1 MKKLLATSI
10 FALALAFSVSVVAE
24 GYMFNKNL
32 KMGMKN
38 ADVKALQEYLA
49 DAGFFNGNATGYF
62 GSITKKAVVAFQL
75 ANDLPGTGFVGPM
88 TREVL
93 NAGPADDN
101 QGNNNQNNNQGNNNQ
116 NNNQNNNNVLVGS
129 EGFAEVRVS
138 PVVVNNPNVTSNSDV
153 NVYAVE
159 FKAKQSDIM
168 VERVNLEVA
177 VDTSNTFTSQEN
189 PSTLINTVTVKDGS
203 TVLATIPVNS
213 STFSRD
219 TSVTPNKYYV
229 QISGLGVKVAKDTI
243 KTLTVSVNSNSID
256 SDRYVRFNVYGTS
269 GIRTVDGRGISS
281 YNALSDSRTHTF
293 KKPGTSTMTAQDD
306 ATTLYSTNY
315 DVNTTGNG
323 AEKVLTSTFA
333 VESKTG
339 VSKLTSVT
347 VAVNTG
353 LLSAA
358 GANGTGGTLPSNVY
372 LYDGST
378 MIDARS
384 VVASTTASGS
394 VTFDLTNY
402 NVTVPVDT
410 IKTFSIKA
418 DLPANTTSGT
428 VVSTRVAQVMY
439 EKPNGSTGI
448 ASQSSLIPG
457 TTVWA
462 YFAPAVPRFGKVS
475 SSLERQTGTNSVVT
489 GFQAKFVLS
498 LTALGGNIN
507 ASASSTIDL
516 VNVASGAVVGTT
528 TAAVFA
534 ESGLTTVAK
543 GAVKNFEITAA
554 FPAALLTSGATY
566 KARVRGIQW
575 TPTGGSAQTQ
585 FAGFEALDTTTLTYL
600 P

>member
-1 MKKLLATSI
+1 MSKILKTAI

-32 KMGMKN
+32 KLGMRN

-49 DAGFFNGNATGYF
+49 DAGFFTASPTGYF

-93 NAGPADDN
+93 NAVEDEQPAAN
-101 QGNNNQNNNQGNNNQ
+101 NNNNNNQNNN
-116 NNNQNNNNVLVGS
+116 NNNNVLVGS

-138 PVVVNNPNVTSNSDV
+138 PVVVNNPNVTSSSDI
-153 NVYAVE
+153 NVYAIE

-168 VERVNLEVA
+168 VERINLEAA
-177 VDTSNTFTSQEN
+177 VTLSGTSEN
-189 PSTLINTVTVKDGS
+189 PSTLINTITVKDGS

-219 TSVTPNKYYV
+219 TSVSPNKYYV
-229 QISGLGVKVAKDTI
+229 QIAGLGVKVAKDTI

-256 SDRYVRFNVYGTS
+256 SDRVATFNVYGTS

-281 YNALSDSRTHTF
+281 YNALADTRTHTF
-293 KKPGTSTMTAQDD
+293 KKPGTSTLTAQDD

-315 DVNTTGNG
+315 DVNTPGNG

-339 VSKLTSVT
+339 ASKLTSVV
-347 VAVNTG
+347 VAVNKY
-353 LLSAA
+353 LLNAA
-358 GANGTGGTLPSNVY
+358 GATTTGGTLPTNVY

-384 VVASTTASGS
+384 VSASTTAEGANNGS

-402 NVTVPVDT
+402 NVTIPVDT
-410 IKTFSIKA
+410 IKTFTIKA

-428 VVSTRVAQVMY
+428 VVATRVAQVTY
-439 EKPNGSTGI
+439 EKPNGSTAI
-448 ASQSSLIPG
+448 ASMSSLIPG
-457 TTVWA
+457 TTVWN

-475 SSLERQTGTNSVVT
+475 SSLVRVTGANSVVT
-489 GFQAKFVLS
+489 GFEAKFTLS
-498 LTALGGNIN
+498 LTALGGSIN
-507 ASASSTIDL
+507 ASGSTTIDL
-516 VNVASGAVVGTT
+516 INADTGAIVAGKVASLS
-528 TAAVFA
+528 FI

-543 GAVKNFEITAA
+543 GAVKNFEVTAA
-554 FPAALLTSGATY
+554 FATTSLTSGTNY
-566 KARVRGIQW
+566 KAKIRGIQW

-585 FAGFEALDTTTLTYL
+585 FDGFQSLDTSSLTYL

>member
-1 MKKLLATSI
+1 MSKILKTAI

-32 KMGMKN
+32 KLGMRN

-49 DAGFFNGNATGYF
+49 DAGFFTASPTGYF

-93 NAGPADDN
+93 NAAPTDTTSN
-101 QGNNNQNNNQGNNNQ
+101 TNTNTNTSNTNTNT
-116 NNNQNNNNVLVGS
+116 NVLVGS

-138 PVVVNNPNVTSNSDV
+138 PVVVNNPNVTSSSDI
-153 NVYAVE
+153 NVYAIE

-168 VERVNLEVA
+168 VERINLEAA
-177 VDTSNTFTSQEN
+177 VSLSGTSEN
-189 PSTLINTVTVKDGS
+189 PSTLINTITVKDGS

-219 TSVTPNKYYV
+219 TSVSPNKYYV
-229 QISGLGVKVAKDTI
+229 QIAGLGVKVAKDTI

-256 SDRYVRFNVYGTS
+256 SDRVATFNVYGTS

-281 YNALSDSRTHTF
+281 YNALADTRTHTF
-293 KKPGTSTMTAQDD
+293 KKPGTSTLTAQDD

-339 VSKLTSVT
+339 ASKLTSVV

-384 VVASTTASGS
+384 VSASTTASGS

-402 NVTVPVDT
+402 NVTIPVDT
-410 IKTFSIKA
+410 IKTFTIKA

-428 VVSTRVAQVMY
+428 VVSTRVAQVAY
-439 EKPNGSTGI
+439 EKPNGSTAI
-448 ASQSSLIPG
+448 ASMSSLIPG
-457 TTVWA
+457 TVVWN

-528 TAAVFA
+528 TAAVFS
-534 ESGLTTVAK
+534 ESGITTVAK

>member
-32 KMGMKN
+32 KLGMRN
-38 ADVKALQEYLA
+38 ADVKALQEYLS
-49 DAGFFNGNATGYF
+49 DAGFFTGSATGYF

-93 NAGPADDN
+93 NAAEEPVAN
-101 QGNNNQNNNQGNNNQ
+101 NNNNNNNNQNNNN
-116 NNNQNNNNVLVGS
+116 NNNNVLVGS

-138 PVVVNNPNVTSNSDV
+138 PVVVNSPNVTSSSDV
-153 NVYAVE
+153 PVYAIE

-219 TSVTPNKYYV
+219 TTTSPSKYYV

-243 KTLTVSVNSNSID
+243 KTLTVTVNSNSID
-256 SDRYVRFNVYGTS
+256 TDRYVRFNVYGTS

-281 YNALSDSRTHTF
+281 YNSLSDNRSHTF

-315 DVNTTGNG
+315 DINTTGTG

-339 VSKLTSVT
+339 VSKITSVT

-353 LLSAA
+353 LLSAL

-384 VVASTTASGS
+384 VTASTSASGS

-410 IKTFSIKA
+410 IKTFTIKA
-418 DLPANTTSGT
+418 DLPANTVAGT
-428 VVSTRVAQVMY
+428 VVSTRVAQVAY
-439 EKPNGSTGI
+439 EKPNGSTAF
-448 ASQSSLIPG
+448 ASQSSLLPG
-457 TTVWA
+457 TVVWN

-475 SSLERQTGTNSVVT
+475 SSLVRITGANSVVT
-489 GFQAKFVLS
+489 GFEAKFTLS
-498 LTALGGNIN
+498 LQALGGSIN
-507 ASASSTIDL
+507 ASGSTTIDL
-516 VNVASGAVVGTT
+516 INADTGAIVTGKVASLS
-528 TAAVFA
+528 FI

-543 GAVKNFEITAA
+543 GAIKNFEVTAA
-554 FPAALLTSGATY
+554 FGTSTLVSGTNY
-566 KARVRGIQW
+566 KAKIRGIQW
-575 TPTGGSAQTQ
+575 TPTSGSAQTQ
-585 FAGFEALDTTTLTYL
+585 FDGFQALDTSSLTYL